1 MKGRTGAI
9 AALLALTVA
18 LAVVAGA
25 VAATNRADGSATAAA
40 LATQRSCISN
50 ARIGFSGPLTGD
62 AGFLGQEQLSWA
74 QFALSR
80 FNKANKTTLRIVQ
93 GDTQLDPALSTTVS
107 RQFVS
112 NSRVLGMV
120 GPSTSQGVISSKDAA
135 QPARLA
141 MVSPSATR
149 PSLTTGKREGGT
161 TFFRNVPHDDVQ
173 GPTIANYII
182 NKLKFDDVVIVETRA
197 NPYSTALSDI
207 VAARLNSANKKVT
220 RLTVEQGQTDYSTT
234 VTRVPNTADIVVL
247 PWQQPPDAQTFANQL
262 RLQGK
267 RAIVFGSD
275 GTYSPDQFKP
285 TSGYASSF
293 APDLHFVPAK
303 ATRAIVAAYNRFSRN
318 KTFGTFGPPSYMS
331 TMILGSA
338 IKKACANSKATRA
351 EVLANV
357 KKTNMQSITGGK
369 VKFNAVGD
377 VSGAKFFVFRITNG
391 TYRPAP

>member
-1 MKGRTGAI
+1 MKGRRGAI
-9 AALLALTVA
+9 AALLAVTAA
-18 LAVVAGA
+18 LAVVAGTY
-25 VAATNRADGSATAAA
+25 AATNKADGSASAAA
-40 LATQRSCISN
+40 LASQRSCITS

-80 FNKANKTTLRIVQ
+80 FNKANKTNMRIVQ

-112 NSRVLGMV
+112 NRRILGMI

-149 PSLTTGKREGGT
+149 PSLTLGNREGGN
-161 TFFRNVPHDDVQ
+161 TFFRNVPHDDIQ
-173 GPTIANYII
+173 GPTIANYIL
-182 NKLKFDDVVIVETRA
+182 NKLKFDDVTIVETRA
-197 NPYSTALSDI
+197 NPYSTALADI
-207 VAARLNSANKKVT
+207 VAARLNSAGKRVT

-234 VTRVPNTADIVVL
+234 VTRVPNTSDIVVL

-285 TSGYASSF
+285 TNAYVSSF
-293 APDLHFVPAK
+293 APDLHFVPAR
-303 ATRAIVAAYNRFSRN
+303 RAIVTAYNRFSNN

-331 TMILGSA
+331 MIILGSA
-338 IKKACANSKATRA
+338 IKKACANSRATRA
-351 EVLANV
+351 EVLGHV
-357 KKTNMQSITGGK
+357 RRTNMPSILGGR
-369 VKFNAVGD
+369 VKFNARGD
-377 VSGAKFFVFRITNG
+377 VSGANFFVFKITNG

>member
-1 MKGRTGAI
+1 MKGRTGAV
-9 AALLALTVA
+9 AALLAITVA

-25 VAATNRADGSATAAA
+25 MAATSKRGSSAAA
-40 LATQRSCISN
+40 ASLASQRSCISA

-74 QFALSR
+74 QFALST
-80 FNKANKTTLRIVQ
+80 FNKANKTKLAIVQ
-93 GDTQLDPALSTTVS
+93 GDTQLDPALSTTVA

-112 NSRVLGMV
+112 NRRILAMV

-149 PSLTTGKREGGT
+149 PSLTTGAREGGT
-161 TFFRNVPHDDVQ
+161 TFFRDVPHDDVQ

-207 VAARLNSANKKVT
+207 VARRLTSANKRVT

-234 VTRVPNTADIVVL
+234 VTRVPASADVVVL

-285 TSGYASSF
+285 TTGYVSSF
-293 APDLHFVPAK
+293 APDLHFVPA
-303 ATRAIVAAYNRFSRN
+303 RAALVRAYNRFSHN
-318 KTFGTFGPPSYMS
+318 KTFGTFGPPSYMAAL
-331 TMILGSA
+331 IDAQA
-338 IKKACANSKATRA
+338 IKKACANSRATRA
-351 EVLANV
+351 EVLGLV
-357 KKTNMQSITGGK
+357 KRTNIPSILGGRI
-369 VKFNAVGD
+369 KFSGIGD
-377 VSGAKFFVFRITNG
+377 VSGAKFFVFRINNG

>member
-1 MKGRTGAI
+1 MRGRRGAI
-9 AALLALTVA
+9 AALLALPAA
-18 LAVVAGA
+18 LAAVAGA
-25 VAATNRADGSATAAA
+25 YANADKQGAAA
-40 LATQRSCISN
+40 LTKSQRSCISN

-80 FNKANKTTLRIVQ
+80 FNRANRTNLRIVQ
-93 GDTQLDPALSTTVS
+93 GDTQLDPALSTTIA

-112 NSRVLGMV
+112 NRRMLGMI

-135 QPARLA
+135 QAARLA

-149 PSLTTGKREGGT
+149 PSLTEGAREGGT
-161 TFFRNVPHDDVQ
+161 TFFRNVPHDGVQ

-182 NKLKFDDVVIVETRA
+182 NKIKANDVTIVEVRA

-207 VAARLNSANKKVT
+207 VASRLQARNVHVT
-220 RLTVEQGQTDYSTT
+220 RLTVEQDQRDYSTT
-234 VTRVPNTADIVVL
+234 VTRVPNASDVVVL

-267 RAIVFGSD
+267 RAIPFGSD

-285 TSGYASSF
+285 TNGFASSF
-293 APDLHFVPAK
+293 APDLHFVGSRA
-303 ATRAIVAAYNRFSRN
+303 ARAIVAAYNRFSHN

-331 TMILGSA
+331 MTILGTA
-338 IKKACANSKATRA
+338 VKKACANGKASRP

-357 KKTNMQSITGGK
+357 KRTNMASITGGRI
-369 VKFNAVGD
+369 KFNSVGD
-377 VSGAKFFVFRITNG
+377 VAGAQFFVFKITNG
-391 TYRPAP
+391 NYAPAP

>member
-1 MKGRTGAI
+1 MKGRRGAV
-9 AALLALTVA
+9 AALLALSVA

-25 VAATNRADGSATAAA
+25 YAATNKAGGSDSASA
-40 LATQRSCISN
+40 LPKKQRTCMSK

-80 FNKANKTTLRIVQ
+80 FNRANRTNIRIVQ
-93 GDTQLDPALSTTVS
+93 GDTQLDPALSTTVA

-112 NSRVLGMV
+112 NRRILAMI

-135 QPARLA
+135 QPARMA

-149 PSLTTGKREGGT
+149 PSLTTGAREGGT
-161 TFFRNVPHDDVQ
+161 TFFRNVPHDAVQ
-173 GPTIANYII
+173 GPTISNYIVRTLRF
-182 NKLKFDDVVIVETRA
+182 NNVVIVEVRA
-197 NPYSTALSDI
+197 NPYSTALADI
-207 VAARLNSANKKVT
+207 VAQGLRAANVEVT
-220 RLTVEQGQTDYSTT
+220 RLTVEQDQRDYSTT
-234 VTRVPNTADIVVL
+234 VTRVPNDADIVVL

-285 TSGYASSF
+285 VLAYASSF
-293 APDLHFVPAK
+293 APDLHFVPAS
-303 ATRAIVAAYNRFSRN
+303 RAIVAAYNRFSRN

-331 TMILGSA
+331 AQIIATAVKTACKNGRASRGEVLTRVRRTNMPSILGG
-338 IKKACANSKATRA
+338 R
-351 EVLANV
+351 VR
-357 KKTNMQSITGGK
+357 
-369 VKFNAVGD
+369 FNAIGD
-377 VSGAKFFVFRITNG
+377 VSGAQFFVFRITNG
-391 TYRPAP
+391 NYAPAP

>member
-9 AALLALTVA
+9 AALLALTAA

-25 VAATNRADGSATAAA
+25 YAATNSGAATAS
-40 LATQRSCISN
+40 LASQRSCISA

-62 AGFLGQEQLSWA
+62 AGFLGSEQLSWA
-74 QFALSR
+74 QFALVG
-80 FNKANKTTLRIVQ
+80 FNKANKTKLAIVQ
-93 GDTQLDPALSTTVS
+93 GDTQLDPALSTTVA

-112 NSRVLGMV
+112 NRRILAMV

-149 PSLTTGKREGGT
+149 PSLTTGAREGGT
-161 TFFRNVPHDDVQ
+161 TFFRDVPHDDVQ

-197 NPYSTALSDI
+197 NPYSTALADI
-207 VAARLNSANKKVT
+207 VARRLTSANKRVT

-234 VTRVPNTADIVVL
+234 VTRVPASADVVVL

-285 TSGYASSF
+285 NTGYVSSF
-293 APDLHFVPAK
+293 APDLHFVPA
-303 ATRAIVAAYNRFSRN
+303 RAALVRAYNRFSHN
-318 KTFGTFGPPSYMS
+318 KTFGTFGPPSYMAAL
-331 TMILGSA
+331 IDAQA
-338 IKKACANSKATRA
+338 IKKACKNGRATRA
-351 EVLANV
+351 EVLGLI
-357 KKTNMQSITGGK
+357 KKTNTPSILGAK
-369 VKFNAVGD
+369 IKFSSIGD
-377 VSGAKFFVFRITNG
+377 VSGAKFFVFRINNG

>member
-1 MKGRTGAI
+1 MKGRREAI
-9 AALLALTVA
+9 AALLAVTAA
-18 LAVVAGA
+18 LAVVAGTY
-25 VAATNRADGSATAAA
+25 AATNKADGSASAAA
-40 LATQRSCISN
+40 LASQRSCVSN

-80 FNKANKTTLRIVQ
+80 FNKANKTKLAIVQ

-112 NSRVLGMV
+112 NRRILGMI
-120 GPSTSQGVISSKDAA
+120 GPSTSQGVISSKDSA
-135 QPARLA
+135 QPARMA

-149 PSLTTGKREGGT
+149 PSLTQGAREGGN
-161 TFFRNVPHDDVQ
+161 TFFRNVPHDDIQ

-182 NKLKFDDVVIVETRA
+182 NKLRFNDVTIVETRA
-197 NPYSTALSDI
+197 NPYSTALADI
-207 VAARLNSANKKVT
+207 VAGRLRAANKQIT

-234 VTRVPNTADIVVL
+234 VTRVPNSSDIVVL

-285 TSGYASSF
+285 TSAYVSAF

-303 ATRAIVAAYNRFSRN
+303 ATRAIVSAYNRFSRN

-331 TMILGSA
+331 AQILASA
-338 IKKACANSKATRA
+338 IKKACKNSRASRA

-357 KKTNMQSITGGK
+357 KRTNMPSILGGR
-369 VKFNAVGD
+369 VKFNARGD
-377 VSGAKFFVFRITNG
+377 VSGAKFFVFRITN
-391 TYRPAP
+391 

>member
-9 AALLALTVA
+9 AALLALTAA

-25 VAATNRADGSATAAA
+25 YAATNSGAATAS
-40 LATQRSCISN
+40 LASQRSCISA
-50 ARIGFSGPLTGD
+50 ARIGFIAPLTGD

-74 QFALSR
+74 QFGLAT
-80 FNKANKTTLRIVQ
+80 FNKANKTALRIVQ
-93 GDTQLDPALSTTVS
+93 GDEQLDPALARTVS

-112 NSRVLGMV
+112 NRRILGFV
-120 GPSTSQGVISSKDAA
+120 GPSTSQGVIAAKDAA
-135 QPARLA
+135 QPARMA

-149 PSLTTGKREGGT
+149 PTLTTAREAGN
-161 TFFRNVPHDDVQ
+161 TFFRDVPHDAVQ

-182 NKLKFDDVVIVETRA
+182 SKLKFDNVVIVETRA
-197 NPYSTALSDI
+197 NPYSTALADI
-207 VAARLNSANKKVT
+207 VASRLNAANKQVT

-234 VTRVPNTADIVVL
+234 VTRVPASADVVVL

-285 TSGYASSF
+285 TSAYVSSF
-293 APDLHFVPAK
+293 APDLHFVPA
-303 ATRAIVAAYNRFSRN
+303 RAALVRAYNRFSHNR
-318 KTFGTFGPPSYMS
+318 TFGTFGPPSYMA
-331 TMILGSA
+331 TLVVANA
-338 IKKACANSKATRA
+338 IKKACLNGKATRV
-351 EVLANV
+351 EVLARV
-357 KKTNMQSITGGK
+357 KRTSMPSILGGTL
-369 VKFNAVGD
+369 KFTATGD
-377 VSGAKFFVFRITNG
+377 VRGAKFFVFRITNG

>member
-1 MKGRTGAI
+1 MKGRRGAI
-9 AALLALTVA
+9 AALLAITAA
-18 LAVVAGA
+18 LAIVAGTY
-25 VAATNRADGSATAAA
+25 AATNKADGSASAAA
-40 LATQRSCISN
+40 LASQRSCITS

-74 QFALSR
+74 QFALSK
-80 FNKANKTTLRIVQ
+80 FNKANKTKLRIVQ

-112 NSRVLGMV
+112 NRRILGMV

-149 PSLTTGKREGGT
+149 PSLTLGNREGGN
-161 TFFRNVPHDDVQ
+161 TFFRNVPHDDIQ

-182 NKLKFDDVVIVETRA
+182 NKLKFDDVTIVETRA

-207 VAARLNSANKKVT
+207 VAGRLNSAGKKVT

-234 VTRVPNTADIVVL
+234 VTRVPNTSDIVVL

-285 TSGYASSF
+285 TNAYVSSF
-293 APDLHFVPAK
+293 APDLHFVPAR
-303 ATRAIVAAYNRFSRN
+303 RAIVTAYNRFSHN

-331 TMILGSA
+331 MMILGSA

-351 EVLANV
+351 EVLGNV
-357 KKTNMQSITGGK
+357 RRTNLSSILGGK
-369 VKFNAVGD
+369 VKFNARGD
-377 VSGAKFFVFRITNG
+377 VSGANFFVFKITNG

>member
-1 MKGRTGAI
+1 MKGRRGAI
-9 AALLALTVA
+9 AALLAVTAA
-18 LAVVAGA
+18 LAVVAGTY
-25 VAATNRADGSATAAA
+25 AATNKADGSASAAA
-40 LATQRSCISN
+40 LASQRSCITN

-74 QFALSR
+74 QFALTR
-80 FNKANKTTLRIVQ
+80 FNKANKTNLRIVQ

-112 NSRVLGMV
+112 NRRILGMV

-149 PSLTTGKREGGT
+149 PSLTLGNREGGN
-161 TFFRNVPHDDVQ
+161 TFFRNVPHDDIQ

-182 NKLKFDDVVIVETRA
+182 NKLKFDDVTIVETRA

-207 VAARLNSANKKVT
+207 VAGRLNSAGKKVT

-234 VTRVPNTADIVVL
+234 VTRVPASADVVVL

-285 TSGYASSF
+285 TNAYVSAF
-293 APDLHFVPAK
+293 APDLHFVPAR
-303 ATRAIVAAYNRFSRN
+303 RAIVTAYNRFSHN

-331 TMILGSA
+331 ATIIASG
-338 IKKACANSKATRA
+338 IKQACKNSK
-351 EVLANV
+351 
-357 KKTNMQSITGGK
+357 
-369 VKFNAVGD
+369 
-377 VSGAKFFVFRITNG
+377 
-391 TYRPAP
+391 